1 VASILK
7 WVGFSSYLFI
17 LVFGSWTLCEAVVD
31 RVVAVVNQEIITLS
45 EIEKWKEPLLGE
57 IKAGDRLEKREQT
70 HEILRKILDRLVEE
84 RLIDQEVKRVG
95 LKLSAKETEG
105 AVDEIKRKNNL
116 NQENFERALALEG
129 LNLES
134 FKKQLEKQILRT
146 RLIGMAVKVELK
158 GGEKDLRDFY
168 ARNADR
174 YRGVETYRP
183 AHILFYIPKE
193 ATPQQVQE
201 IRDKCQKILEK
212 IKRGEDFGE
221 MAILYSEDAS
231 AKDRGDLGYFK
242 RGELIPFLEKEA
254 LRLKVGEMSGMVR
267 SDFGFHIIKL
277 LDRKSGDPPPFEE
290 MKEKIVTDYY
300 QIEMDKAVKQY
311 LATLRGKSTIEIKF

>member
-1 VASILK
+1 
-7 WVGFSSYLFI
+7 
-17 LVFGSWTLCEAVVD
+17 
-31 RVVAVVNQEIITLS
+31 
-45 EIEKWKEPLLGE
+45 
-57 IKAGDRLEKREQT
+57 
-70 HEILRKILDRLVEE
+70 
-84 RLIDQEVKRVG
+84 
-95 LKLSAKETEG
+95 
-105 AVDEIKRKNNL
+105 
-116 NQENFERALALEG
+116 
-129 LNLES
+129 
-134 FKKQLEKQILRT
+134 
-146 RLIGMAVKVELK
+146 MAVKVELK
-158 GGEKDLRDFY
+158 GGEKELRDFY

-183 AHILFYIPKE
+183 AHILFHIPKE

-201 IRDKCQKILEK
+201 IRDKCQKVLEK
-212 IKRGEDFGE
+212 IKKGEDFGE

-290 MKEKIVTDYY
+290 VKEKIVADYY
-300 QIEMDKAVKQY
+300 QMEMDRAVKQY
-311 LATLRGKSTIEIKF
+311 LATLRGKSAIEIKF